1 MEVARDEFERYVR
14 EGIDDLPEWV
24 RLKLVNLAFV
34 VDDTVCLH
42 TGDSMFGL
50 YEGVPLTERGNESVS
65 TPDKITIFMRT
76 ICDAYDSRNDIREC
90 VKNTVW
96 HEVAHFFGHDET
108 WIEDE
113 ELKRG
118 KIL

>member
-1 MEVARDEFERYVR
+1 MEVSRDEFERYVH
-14 EGIDDLPEWV
+14 EGIADLPDWV
-24 RLKLVNLAFV
+24 KAKLTNLAFI
-34 VDDTVCLH
+34 VDDTLQNIN
-42 TGDSMFGL
+42 DEPMFGL
-50 YEGVPLTERGNESVS
+50 YEGVPLIERGDDSLS
-65 TPDKITIFMRT
+65 MPDKITIFMCT
-76 ICDAYDSRNDIREC
+76 ICDSYDSRDKVRAC

-96 HEVAHFFGHDET
+96 HEVAHFFGHEEA